1 MADGMTAM
9 DGAQYAEGA
18 YSQVVCRGGVWWHW
32 RRVPVLG
39 GFIEATGHDPQPT
52 RRTVDIDATR
62 ARIALTLRRTVTQ

>member
-32 RRVPVLG
+32 RRIPVLG
-39 GFIEATGHDPQPT
+39 GFIEATGHDPQP
-52 RRTVDIDATR
+52 
-62 ARIALTLRRTVTQ
+62 LRRTVSQ

>member
-1 MADGMTAM
+1 MADGIMAT
-9 DGAQYAEGA
+9 GEAQYAEGA
-18 YSQVVCRGGVWWHW
+18 FSQVVCRGGVWWHW

-52 RRTVDIDATR
+52 RRAVDIDATR

>member
-32 RRVPVLG
+32 RWLPTLGCRVPV
-39 GFIEATGHDPQPT
+39 TGHDPQPT
-52 RRTVDIDATR
+52 QRQMDVAATR
-62 ARIALTLRRTVTQ
+62 ARVELAAQLGGVR